1 MTQSAI
7 INHDITLDAIAPL
20 GRIGL
25 IALATDFNS
34 EQDLRRMYPDGVEV
48 FTNRVLNA
56 NPVTMQNLLNMAGDI
71 SRAAGGI
78 LSGLNLDAMTART
91 CCLYPAPRFAHR

>member
-1 MTQSAI
+1 MTIPSEI
-7 INHDITLDAIAPL
+7 IGNSKPLDTIGPH

-34 EQDLRRMYPDGVEV
+34 EQDLRRMYPDGIEM

-56 NPVTMQNLLNMAGDI
+56 NPVTMQNLRNMAGDI
-71 SRAAGGI
+71 SRTAAEYCPSLI
-78 LSGLNLDAMTART
+78 SMQ
-91 CCLYPAPRFAHR
+91 